1 VSSEQRD
8 QSVAVVVGAS
18 SGIGRATAQ
27 ALAHR
32 GAQLVLAARSEDSL
46 AEVAAEC
53 ATTDTLTV
61 TVDAADEAS
70 VESLIK
76 AAVAHFG
83 RVDVVV
89 NTAAVVAYGKFEDVP
104 AGVFRRVIEVNLIG
118 SANVARA
125 SLHQFRRQGTGTL
138 VLVGSLLGKI
148 VTPYMSSY
156 VVSKWGVRALAR
168 ALAIETRNDANINVV
183 TVSPGS
189 IDTPIYTQ
197 AANYT
202 GRIGRPPPPIYRP
215 ENVATAIVRSIDNP
229 RGRRD
234 RSVGSTNGIIELGF
248 GALPA
253 VYDLLVGPL
262 MRLAGLSRRKVAPHE
277 GNVFEP
283 QPSGDELRR
292 DASGQSVPTSR

>member
-1 VSSEQRD
+1 MT
-8 QSVAVVVGAS
+8 VVVIVGAS

-27 ALAHR
+27 ALAR
-32 GAQLVLAARSEDSL
+32 RSAQLVLAARSEHSL

-61 TVDAADEAS
+61 TVDVADETS

-76 AAVAHFG
+76 SAVARFG

-89 NTAAVVAYGKFEDVP
+89 NTAAVVAYGTFEDVP
-104 AGVFRRVIEVNLIG
+104 ADVFRRVMEVNLIG
-118 SANVARA
+118 SANVARSA
-125 SLHQFRRQGTGTL
+125 LHQFRQQGNGTL

-156 VVSKWGVRALAR
+156 VIGKWGVRALVR
-168 ALAIETRNDANINVV
+168 ALAIETRNEASVNVL

-189 IDTPIYTQ
+189 INTPIYTQ
-197 AANYT
+197 AANYA

-215 ENVATAIVRSIDNP
+215 ERVAAAIIRSIDDP
-229 RGRRD
+229 RGKRD
-234 RSVGSTNGIIELGF
+234 RSVGITNGIMELAF

-253 VYDLLVGPL
+253 VYDFLVGPL
-262 MRLAGLSRRKVAPHE
+262 MRVAGLSRHPVQSHE

-283 QPSGDELRR
+283 NPGGDELRR

>member
-1 VSSEQRD
+1 MT
-8 QSVAVVVGAS
+8 VAVIVGAS
-18 SGIGRATAQ
+18 SGIGRATAH

-32 GAQLVLAARSEDSL
+32 GAQLVLAARSENSL
-46 AEVAAEC
+46 TEVAAEC

-61 TVDAADEAS
+61 TVDVADEAS
-70 VESLIK
+70 VEALIK
-76 AAVAHFG
+76 AAVARFG
-83 RVDVVV
+83 HVDVVV
-89 NTAAVVAYGKFEDVP
+89 NTAAVVAYGAFEDVP
-104 AGVFRRVIEVNLIG
+104 ADVFRRVIEVNLLG
-118 SANVARA
+118 SANVAR
-125 SLHQFRRQGTGTL
+125 STLHQFRQQGNGTL

-156 VVSKWGVRALAR
+156 VISKWGVRALAR
-168 ALAIETRNDANINVV
+168 VLAIETRNEASINVL

-215 ENVATAIVRSIDNP
+215 ERVAAAILRSIDNP

-234 RSVGSTNGIIELGF
+234 RSVGITNGIIELGF
-248 GALPA
+248 VVVPA
-253 VYDLLVGPL
+253 VYDRLVGPL
-262 MRLAGLSRRKVAPHE
+262 MRVAGLSRRPVQPHE

-283 QPSGDELRR
+283 KSSGDQLRR
-292 DASGQSVPTSR
+292 DASGQSVPTTQ